1 MSTGFD
7 DDELRDA
14 RLRRALEHAP
24 DAGAL
29 PDPRTREAIRKMAH
43 NLAAATPPAAAPTAQ
58 PWWRRL
64 FGGGGPRGRMPW
76 NAAFAT
82 LLVVGFVTVL
92 WRQEPVPDARLD
104 GEARVGGAVAE
115 APPAP
120 REVPAVVPEAR
131 PEAAAPAAPVAPV
144 APAAPSGAAAEAAGN
159 ADAVRRPS
167 APAAAAQRA
176 PAPQAERRQAP
187 AEPAAKSRES
197 ASLERAAPAP
207 ATPPPA
213 AAAAVAPPPPEVA
226 AAPVAPAPPPPAA
239 VAPPPAA
246 VAPPSPS
253 APAPVIAAAPPAPG
267 AAPPVADAAPGAAP
281 LAAEQSYKKSESERA
296 SVRGA
301 ASALQSVPPALS
313 YAPPQPSAA
322 APSAQ
327 LSQAEPAALPPPSR
341 ARLAVE
347 RAPSFAALDRW
358 TAWSAAGDTSP
369 RHGRA
374 DIEAFPALLGAV
386 ARSATQPDAALAA
399 PVEARIALYRGRT
412 VVAVLEIAGEQVRWS
427 PQPGASAFIGTPP
440 VQALASL
447 RAALERARETPST
460 PQR

>member
-1 MSTGFD
+1 MSAGFD
-7 DDELRDA
+7 DDDLRDA
-14 RLRRALEHAP
+14 RLRRALAHAP
-24 DAGAL
+24 DNEAL
-29 PDPRTREAIRKMAH
+29 PEARTREAILKMAH
-43 NLAAATPPAAAPTAQ
+43 NLAAATPPAAANVPAAQ

-64 FGGGGPRGRMPW
+64 FGGGEAPARMPW

-120 REVPAVVPEAR
+120 REAPAVVPEAR
-131 PEAAAPAAPVAPV
+131 PEAAAPV
-144 APAAPSGAAAEAAGN
+144 APSGAAAEAAGN
-159 ADAVRRPS
+159 ADTVRRPS

-187 AEPAAKSRES
+187 AEPVAKSRES
-197 ASLERAAPAP
+197 ASLERAAPVP

-213 AAAAVAPPPPEVA
+213 VAVAPPPPEVA

-246 VAPPSPS
+246 VAPPPPS

-267 AAPPVADAAPGAAP
+267 PAPPVADAAPGAAP

-327 LSQAEPAALPPPSR
+327 LSQAESAALPAPSR
-341 ARLAVE
+341 ARLAGAAAPAVE

-358 TAWSAAGDTSP
+358 TAWSAAGDTAP

-412 VVAVLEIAGEQVRWS
+412 LVALLEIAGDQVRWS

-440 VQALASL
+440 AQALASL
-447 RAALERARETPST
+447 RAALERATPST
-460 PQR
+460 PRR

>member
-1 MSTGFD
+1 MSAGFD
-7 DDELRDA
+7 DDDLRDA
-14 RLRRALEHAP
+14 RLRRALAHAP
-24 DAGAL
+24 DNAAL
-29 PDPRTREAIRKMAH
+29 PEARTREAILKMAH
-43 NLAAATPPAAAPTAQ
+43 NLAAATPPAAVNAPAAQ

-64 FGGGGPRGRMPW
+64 FGGGEARGRMPW

-120 REVPAVVPEAR
+120 REAPVVVPEAR
-131 PEAAAPAAPVAPV
+131 PEAVV
-144 APAAPSGAAAEAAGN
+144 PAAPSGAAADAAAN
-159 ADAVRRPS
+159 ADAVRRPP

-187 AEPAAKSRES
+187 TEPVAKSREP
-197 ASLERAAPAP
+197 ASQERAVPAP

-213 AAAAVAPPPPEVA
+213 AAVAPPPAEIA
-226 AAPVAPAPPPPAA
+226 AAPVAPAPPPPAPA
-239 VAPPPAA
+239 PAQAAPPPAAMAPPPAA
-246 VAPPSPS
+246 VAPPPPA
-253 APAPVIAAAPPAPG
+253 APAPAIAATPPAPG
-267 AAPPVADAAPGAAP
+267 AAPPVADAAPGASQP
-281 LAAEQSYKKSESERA
+281 AAEQSYKKSESERA
-296 SVRGA
+296 STRGA
-301 ASALQSVPPALS
+301 
-313 YAPPQPSAA
+313 AA

-327 LSQAEPAALPPPSR
+327 LSQAESAAHPPPSR
-341 ARLAVE
+341 ARLAGAPAPAAE

-358 TAWSAAGDTSP
+358 TAWSDSGETSP

-412 VVAVLEIAGEQVRWS
+412 LVALLEIAGNQVRWS

-440 VQALASL
+440 AQALASL
-447 RAALERARETPST
+447 RAALERARTTPST